1 MLTRP
6 EQTAIM
12 QLVKQAVAR
21 ATAQGR
27 KQERHR
33 QLGTPPDPEL
43 RKPVAETLDELRDYL
58 KKVGHSPSPKNTGVI
73 PCAPQQRSPSDSS
86 WFWPSLPNRK
96 G

>member
-6 EQTAIM
+6 EQTEIM
-12 QLVKQAVAR
+12 RLVKLAVTR
-21 ATAQGR
+21 AIAQGR

-33 QLGTPPDPEL
+33 QLGTPPNPEL

-58 KKVGHSPSPKNTGVI
+58 KEVGHPPSSKSTGVI
-73 PCAPQQRSPSDSS
+73 PCIPQQRSPSDSS

-96 G
+96 R

>member
-12 QLVKQAVAR
+12 QLVKQAVTR

-27 KQERHR
+27 KLERHR
-33 QLGTPPDPEL
+33 QRGTPPDPEL
-43 RKPVAETLDELRDYL
+43 YEPVAETLDELRDYL
-58 KKVGHSPSPKNTGVI
+58 KEVGHPPSSKSTGVI
-73 PCAPQQRSPSDSS
+73 PCIPQQRSPSDSS

-96 G
+96 R